1 MGGGDGVGGGV
12 GVEDEGGG
20 KGGRRTM
27 MILLPST
34 QSCDYDTNFGIQV
47 RNKSRFNSGFEYVD
61 SIK

>member
-34 QSCDYDTNFGIQV
+34 QSCDSDTKFGIQV
-47 RNKSRFNSGFEYVD
+47 RK
-61 SIK
+61 